1 MPNTYTSFSLT
12 SGANTNEFTIPFA
25 FLNEVDVKIR
35 STIVSP
41 NESVIPNN
49 RILNWTYTPYST
61 FSQTF
66 VNGETNLAFGN
77 YSIVFE
83 NGLYKARFSKA
94 IYINGI
100 SVTYNI
106 LIYRETAILNS
117 YFFRDGSAIQARDL
131 NNITLQNSYVLEEI
145 KEYNQLLDAFNL
157 SSLLQSKLDKTGGSV
172 TGNITTTG
180 SIILSNASQG
190 LTTPSVALNGGTISN
205 LPTPA
210 NSTDAVNKDYVD
222 GLTIAGS
229 PLVITDN
236 SVTDSHLRK
245 VADQQAVTT
254 ATIRNSA
261 VTAEKLA
268 TDSVINSK
276 LQTDSISSRCIQ
288 AGSVTNSKLAV
299 DSVASTNLIASSVTE
314 GKIQNNAVTSSKLGL
329 ASVTNAILADNSVSD
344 TKLQAN
350 SVVASKIAVASI
362 ASNKLLNSPFQWTS
376 ESVPTIA
383 NSATTLTI
391 QPTTINATNSVL
403 NVKEINQNPVLT
415 SANYIPFFNGTR
427 SIPAFSQYD
436 KLNGIL
442 PLSQEVQTI
451 KTDGDFDY
459 DSSLQKLWKRQTPYC
474 KVVAIPETPQYAIGT
489 MVNTW
494 PFRLG
499 IKNPYCNGEVGS
511 VSMFAYRPVNQ
522 SRGGHSLTSVSYAN
536 NQITQRTIT
545 TLPLNAVIFNNN
557 PSVTLDTST
566 GVIGVTNRNTIFGSV
581 NGVTN
586 FDNSTPK
593 TFLITITGTIFTT
606 GSSNGHFFMRY
617 PSQAFQTSP
626 TPSNAPHQSSVGYL
640 WTPNSQTGTY
650 LRSSFDF
657 RSAFS
662 TKEPTTSLSIQY
674 YFDHPTGLFN
684 GGYTTKVLFGDTM
697 ANWSYLNLP
706 AEWRNYIPA
715 ETQTYSI
722 WNNYAVC
729 VTLIEVSNVDL
740 YTNI

>member
-1 MPNTYTSFSLT
+1 MPNTYTSFSLI
-12 SGANTNEFTIPFA
+12 SGSNTNEFTIPFV

-49 RILNWTYTPYST
+49 RSLNWTYTPYAN

-77 YSIVFE
+77 FSIVFE
-83 NGLYKARFSKA
+83 NGLYKAKFSKA

-117 YFFRDGSAIQARDL
+117 HFFRDGSAIQARDL

-157 SSLLQSKLDKTGGSV
+157 SYLLQSKLDKTGGNV

-190 LTTPSVALNGGTISN
+190 LSTPSVVLNGGTISN
-205 LPTPA
+205 LPTPV

-254 ATIRNSA
+254 ATIRNNA

-268 TDSVINSK
+268 TDSVSNSK

-288 AGSVTNSKLAV
+288 AGSITNSKLAV

-314 GKIQNNAVTSSKLGL
+314 GKIQNNAVTSSKLGV

-350 SVVASKIAVASI
+350 SVVASKIAVGSI
-362 ASNKLLNSPFQWTS
+362 ASNKLLNSPFQWTN

-403 NVKEINQNPVLT
+403 NVKEINQNPQLT
-415 SANYIPFFNGTR
+415 FANYSPFFN
-427 SIPAFSQYD
+427 PLDQYN
-436 KLNGIL
+436 KINGIL
-442 PLSQEVQTI
+442 PLNQEIQTI
-451 KTDGDFDY
+451 KTGQYDY
-459 DSSLQKLWKRQTPYC
+459 DSSRQKVWKRQISYG
-474 KVVAIPETPQYAIGT
+474 KVVAIPETPQYANGT
-489 MVNTW
+489 FVDTW

-499 IKNPYCNGEVGS
+499 IKNPYVNGEVGS
-511 VSMFAYRPVNQ
+511 VSMFAFRPRPQ
-522 SRGGHSLTSVSYAN
+522 TRGGHSSFSTLITN
-536 NQITQRTIT
+536 NEIIHQTIT

-566 GVIGVTNRNTIFGSV
+566 GIIGINNRNSVSSVV
-581 NGVTN
+581 NGLTN
-586 FDNSTPK
+586 YDDSIPR
-593 TFLITITGTIFTT
+593 TFLLIITGTISTT
-606 GSSNGHFFMRY
+606 GSSNGHFFMKY
-617 PSQAFQTSP
+617 PSQEFQTSP
-626 TPSNAPHQSSVGYL
+626 NPTSTGPHPSSVGHL
-640 WTPNSQTGTY
+640 WTPNSSANTY
-650 LRSSFDF
+650 LRTSFDF

-662 TKEPTTSLSIQY
+662 TKQPITSLNIQY
-674 YFDHPTGLFN
+674 YFKHPTGFFN
-684 GGYTTKVLFGDTM
+684 GGYSTRVLFGDTM
-697 ANWSYLNLP
+697 TNLTNNELP
-706 AEWRNYIPA
+706 DQWKKFMDGEGVA
-715 ETQTYSI
+715 QSI
-722 WNNYAVC
+722 WNSYAVC
-729 VTLIEVSNVDL
+729 VTLLEVSNVDL
-740 YTNI
+740 YTNL

>member
-12 SGANTNEFTIPFA
+12 SGASTNEFTIPFA

-49 RILNWTYTPYST
+49 RILNWTYTPYSN

-210 NSTDAVNKDYVD
+210 NSTDAVNKAYVD

-391 QPTTINATNSVL
+391 QPTTINATDSVL
-403 NVKEINQNPVLT
+403 NVKEVNENPVLT
-415 SANYIPFFNGTR
+415 FASYAPFFNVSMGV
-427 SIPAFSQYD
+427 PPFNQFE

-442 PLSQEVQTI
+442 PLSQEAKTI
-451 KTDGDFDY
+451 KSGDY
-459 DSSLQKLWKRQTPYC
+459 TYNTALQKVWTKQAPYC
-474 KVVAIPETPQYAIGT
+474 KIVAIPEIPQYAHANV
-489 MVNTW
+489 VNTW
-494 PFRLG
+494 PYRLG
-499 IKNPYCNGEVGS
+499 LKNPYVNGENGC
-511 VSMFAYRPVNQ
+511 VSMFAFRPVTQ
-522 SRGGHSLTSVSYAN
+522 SRGGHSRVTGFYQN

-545 TLPLNAVIFNNN
+545 TLPLNSVIFNNN
-557 PSVTLDTST
+557 PNITLDTAT
-566 GVIGVTNRNTIFGSV
+566 GIIGLVNRNNNAVFEY
-581 NGVTN
+581 NR
-586 FDNSTPK
+586 
-593 TFLITITGTIFTT
+593 TFLIVITGTISTT
-606 GSSNGHFFMRY
+606 GASNGHFFMKY
-617 PSQAFQTSP
+617 PSQRFQTTP
-626 TPSNAPHQSSVGYL
+626 TASNAPHESSVGYL
-640 WTPNSQTGTY
+640 WTPNSSSTTY

-657 RSAFS
+657 RSVFS
-662 TKEPTTSLSIQY
+662 TKEAITSFSIQY

-697 ANWSYLNLP
+697 ASWGQGNLP
-706 AEWRNYIPA
+706 AEWRNFIPS
-715 ETQTYSI
+715 EGESNSI

-729 VTLIEVSNVDL
+729 VTLLEVSNVDL
-740 YTNI
+740 YNNI

>member
-1 MPNTYTSFSLT
+1 VPNTYTSFSLT

-49 RILNWTYTPYST
+49 RILNWTYTPYSN

-157 SSLLQSKLDKTGGSV
+157 SSLLQGKLDKTGGSV

-210 NSTDAVNKDYVD
+210 NSTDAVNKGYVD

-329 ASVTNAILADNSVSD
+329 ASVTNAILADNSVSA
-344 TKLQAN
+344 TKLQDN

-376 ESVPTIA
+376 DSVPTIA

-427 SIPAFSQYD
+427 STPIFNQFD

-451 KTDGDFDY
+451 KTDGDFNY
-459 DSSLQKLWKRQTPYC
+459 NSSLQKLWMTQTPYC

-489 MVNTW
+489 MVNTF
-494 PFRLG
+494 PFKLG
-499 IKNPYCNGEVGS
+499 IKNPYCNGEVGC
-511 VSMFAYRPVNQ
+511 VSMFAYRPVTQ
-522 SRGGHSLTSVSYAN
+522 TRGGHSVTSFPYVN

-557 PSVTLDTST
+557 PNITLDTAT
-566 GVIGVTNRNTIFGSV
+566 GIIGLVNRNNNAVFEY
-581 NGVTN
+581 NR
-586 FDNSTPK
+586 
-593 TFLITITGTIFTT
+593 TFLIVITGTISTT

-626 TPSNAPHQSSVGYL
+626 TTSNTPHQSSVGYL

-657 RSAFS
+657 RSTFS
-662 TKEPTTSLSIQY
+662 TKEAITSFNIQY

-684 GGYTTKVLFGDTM
+684 GGYNTKVLFGDTM
-697 ANWSYLNLP
+697 ATWGHLNLP
-706 AEWRNYIPA
+706 AEWRNFIPA

-740 YTNI
+740 YNNI

>member
-1 MPNTYTSFSLT
+1 VPNTYTSFSLT
-12 SGANTNEFTIPFA
+12 SGANTNEFTIPFV

-49 RILNWTYTPYST
+49 RILNWTYTPYSN

-205 LPTPA
+205 LPTPT
-210 NSTDAVNKDYVD
+210 NSTDAVNKGYVD

-391 QPTTINATNSVL
+391 QPTTINATDSVL
-403 NVKEINQNPVLT
+403 NVKEVNENPVLT
-415 SANYIPFFNGTR
+415 STSYAPFFNASMGV
-427 SIPAFSQYD
+427 PPFNQFD
-436 KLNGIL
+436 KINGIL
-442 PLSQEVQTI
+442 PLSQEAKTI
-451 KTDGDFDY
+451 KSGDYTY
-459 DSSLQKLWKRQTPYC
+459 DTALQKVWTKQAPYC
-474 KVVAIPETPQYAIGT
+474 KVVVIPEIPQYAHANV
-489 MVNTW
+489 VNTW
-494 PFRLG
+494 PYRLG
-499 IKNPYCNGEVGS
+499 LKNPYVNGENGC
-511 VSMFAYRPVNQ
+511 VSMFAYRPVAQ
-522 SRGGHSLTSVSYAN
+522 TRGGHSRVTGFYQN

-545 TLPLNAVIFNNN
+545 TLPLNSVIFNNN
-557 PSVTLDTST
+557 PNITLDTAT
-566 GVIGVTNRNTIFGSV
+566 GIIGLVNRNNNAVIEY
-581 NGVTN
+581 NR
-586 FDNSTPK
+586 
-593 TFLITITGTIFTT
+593 TFLIIITGTISTT
-606 GSSNGHFFMRY
+606 GTSNGHFFMKY
-617 PSQAFQTSP
+617 PSQRFQT
-626 TPSNAPHQSSVGYL
+626 TPLTSNAPHESSVGYL
-640 WTPNSQTGTY
+640 YTPNSANNVF
-650 LRSSFDF
+650 LRSAFDF
-657 RSAFS
+657 RSVFS
-662 TKEPTTSLSIQY
+662 TKEAITSFNIQY

-684 GGYTTKVLFGDTM
+684 GGYSAKVLLGDTM
-697 ANWSYLNLP
+697 ASWNQNNLP
-706 AEWRNYIPA
+706 AEWRNFIPS
-715 ETQTYSI
+715 EGESNSI

-729 VTLIEVSNVDL
+729 VTLLEVSNVDL
-740 YTNI
+740 YNNI